1 MFWKLSSFRKSFSR
15 NLNFLKSIAAVQEWF
30 LNKDHFDAVLAITD
44 TDLVKKDE
52 KFDSEIN
59 TAVEKTPTNQYS
71 FLFLCN
77 LYDKFYSSKGG
88 LTRYTNLKRKKSLTV
103 EHIRTTKDV
112 EDLLLLELFYFMLL
126 KSTVKL

>member
-1 MFWKLSSFRKSFSR
+1 MFWKLNSFRKSCSR

-30 LNKDHFDAVLAITD
+30 LHKDHFDAVLAITD

-52 KFDSEIN
+52 RFDSEIN

-71 FLFLCN
+71 FLFLCK
-77 LYDKFYSSKGG
+77 LYDKFYSSKVG

-103 EHIRTTKDV
+103 EHIRITNDV
-112 EDLLLLELFYFMLL
+112 EDLLLLELFNSMLL
-126 KSTVKL
+126 KSTTKL